1 VIQPQSAP
9 PRPDLQAWRQRTDRR
24 EWPALAV
31 VAVIGIVVFGG
42 YAMAGALAEPTGP
55 PVGFRGV
62 VSVRPLSGWSAGEQL
77 EAPGAPG
84 IRLSRGSGNLD
95 IFAVPGRESPE
106 QLAQNYA
113 DRALPSELE
122 RLRVTDRLEPVT
134 LSGGVPAV
142 RFEYIGVL
150 ASSGASIEGQVTS
163 AVTAEGEGIVFDGW
177 APKGLLPFVRGDIQT
192 MVARAQVG

>member
-9 PRPDLQAWRQRTDRR
+9 PRPDLQTCRQRTDRR
-24 EWPALAV
+24 WWPALVA
-31 VAVIGIVVFGG
+31 VAVIGIVVLGG
-42 YAMAGALAEPTGP
+42 YAVAGALAEPTGP

-62 VSVRPLSGWSAGEQL
+62 VSVRPLSGWSADKQL
-77 EAPGAPG
+77 EVLGAPG

-95 IFAVPGRESPE
+95 IIAVPGSGTPE
-106 QLAQNYA
+106 QLAQDYA

-122 RLRVTDRLEPVT
+122 RIRVSDRLEPVA
-134 LSGGVPAV
+134 LAGGVPAV
-142 RFEYIGVL
+142 RFEYLGVL

-163 AVTAEGEGIVFDGW
+163 AVTADGEGIVLDGW
-177 APKGLLPFVRGDIQT
+177 APQGLLPFVRGDIQT